1 MTTSIR
7 RRLGALALAL
17 ALTCGA
23 DAAGA
28 EDLVVSAA
36 SSLTNAFQDVAK
48 AYEAQHPGTHV
59 VLNFASSDT
68 LLRQIANGAPADV
81 FASADQV
88 AMDKAQ
94 AQHAIVPGT
103 RVDFAA
109 NQLVLIVPSGSKVRV
124 AALDD
129 LAGSA
134 FHRIAW
140 GDPASVPVGRYTKGV
155 LVKAGLTGKLAGK
168 AVLAQNVRQCL
179 DYVERG
185 EVDAGFVYAT
195 DAAIARGKVDV
206 ALRVPATT
214 PITYPIAV
222 VAKAAHADQAR
233 QFIAFV
239 NASQGR
245 QRLAAFGFLAP

>member
-1 MTTSIR
+1 MHTPTLHR
-7 RRLGALALAL
+7 CLAVVAFALAAITGP
-17 ALTCGA
+17 ARA
-23 DAAGA
+23 D
-28 EDLVVSAA
+28 DLVVSAA
-36 SSLTNAFQDVAK
+36 SSLTNAFQSVAK

-94 AQHAIVPGT
+94 SQGAITAGS

-109 NQLVLIVPSGSKVRV
+109 NQLVLIVPTGGAKV
-124 AALDD
+124 AALND
-129 LAGSA
+129 LTGAA
-134 FHRIAW
+134 FKRIAW
-140 GDPASVPVGRYTKGV
+140 GDPASVPVGRYTKSV
-155 LVKAGLTGKLAGK
+155 LDRTGLTPRLQDK
-168 AVLAQNVRQCL
+168 AVLAANVRQCL
-179 DYVERG
+179 DYVVRG

-206 ALRVPATT
+206 ALRIPSTT

-222 VAKAAHADQAR
+222 VSQSKHTNQAR
-233 QFIAFV
+233 DFIAFV
-239 NASQGR
+239 RSPQG
-245 QRLAAFGFLAP
+245 QQLLADAGFLAP